1 MDSTCNCKDI
11 LNWTNSKLTIIVL
24 ILANLL
30 YFIVRKWD
38 ISFIALLCQLL
49 FYYIIGKIICKKLD
63 VKICNKTSESKCEEI
78 LTNYISEINEKLNKI
93 TNLEDIPNLINI
105 CILCLLVINFLEK
118 LQSITILILF
128 FDVYVLLNNP
138 TIKKLKDKYLKM
150 VNDLVSKN
158 LLDKIPKYE
167 GSESTS
173 SSSGGRNRSNT
184 RSKREETKKEDEDD
198 DDDENLDGE
207 TKTEKY

>member
-105 CILCLLVINFLEK
+105 CILCLLIINCFERLK
-118 LQSITILILF
+118 SITILILF

-138 TIKKLKDKYLKM
+138 AIKNQKDKYLKM
-150 VNDLVSKN
+150 ANDLISKN
-158 LLDKIPKYE
+158 VLSKIPKYE
-167 GSESTS
+167 EKTESESES
-173 SSSGGRNRSNT
+173 RRNRSDE
-184 RSKREETKKEDEDD
+184 KKDEENKDD
-198 DDDENLDGE
+198 AVDGNEENEGGLE
-207 TKTEKY
+207 PVS